1 VKREIKPTIL
11 FFHFII
17 NVFGGMMKYDI
28 ADLRDMLI
36 SILGEKEYL
45 REFERVKKEWRI
57 LNEKGVI
64 IILAKEKGLIK

>member
-1 VKREIKPTIL
+1 
-11 FFHFII
+11 
-17 NVFGGMMKYDI
+17 MMKYDI